1 MCDGEKIDGPFHK
14 KELQKT
20 NQTKFRIKNSNK
32 KKVIN
37 YMLRGKFVIF
47 HLIVG

>member
-1 MCDGEKIDGPFHK
+1 MGDGEELARTFHK